1 MKKVTRCGL
10 FQTVHVQCVSK
21 KAAPINYQKLVDICG
36 HELQPNLQKKRKK
49 DLTAVKIFQ
58 KVLGGYFF

>member
-1 MKKVTRCGL
+1 MC
-10 FQTVHVQCVSK
+10 FK
-21 KAAPINYQKLVDICG
+21 KAAPINYQKLVDNVDMNCNQICK
-36 HELQPNLQKKRKK
+36 KKRKK